1 MGYDTD
7 STKWPTAVEVPQ
19 PVKDLVNRFYNL
31 LDDDRPEVGAILAD
45 EIFTP
50 DATAY
55 FGGQPSTGSAGMSF
69 DLHNITK
76 RCLAWPFVNLLT
88 SKDIRIS
95 RINAWKSIASRKHSV
110 SKVFVCKSD
119 ASDLLFIA
127 HVAMGLRNGKE
138 VEGEFCGRL
147 TIAGAQGPNPRLT
160 LYQVWGVCC
169 LPHLGPTG
177 IGKWLTVAQD
187 TSALVKALHS

>member
-19 PVKDLVNRFYNL
+19 PVKDLVHRFYNL

-55 FGGQPSTGSAGMSF
+55 FGGQPSTGSA
-69 DLHNITK
+69 
-76 RCLAWPFVNLLT
+76 
-88 SKDIRIS
+88 DIRIS

-160 LYQVWGVCC
+160 LYQVWG
-169 LPHLGPTG
+169 
-177 IGKWLTVAQD
+177 D